1 MRPNRKEQFEIK
13 FKEYYP
19 RLCSIAYGYIPD
31 AESCEDVVQEAF
43 ISVWEKEKDTLPENE
58 FYAYLVRCV
67 RNGCISY
74 LRKDKKGLILSMDE
88 VQVPQMEQ
96 WSENHEAEQTK
107 HQHPED
113 ILNEIMKILP
123 ERCREI
129 FLMSKLHAMK
139 YREIAN
145 KLNISEKT
153 VENQMG
159 KAIRLLRQYAATRPL
174 PFLLTFLLFQ
184 LFTHLWQ

>member
-1 MRPNRKEQFEIK
+1 MKSNRKELFETK

-19 RLCSIAYGYIPD
+19 RLCSIAYGYVPD
-31 AESCEDVVQEAF
+31 AETCEDVVQEAF
-43 ISVWEKEKDTLPENE
+43 ISVWEKGKDALPDNE

-74 LRKDKKGLILSMDE
+74 LRKNKKELVLSLDD
-88 VQVPQMEQ
+88 VNPPQMEHWNESQ
-96 WSENHEAEQTK
+96 EQEQPQT
-107 HQHPED
+107 HPED
-113 ILNEIMKILP
+113 LLNEIMKILP

-129 FLMSKLHAMK
+129 FLMSKLHTMK
-139 YREIAN
+139 YREIAC

-159 KAIRLLRQYAATRPL
+159 KAIRLLRQYTASRPL
-174 PFLLTFLLFQ
+174 PFLLTFLIFELFI
-184 LFTHLWQ
+184 HLWQ

>member
-1 MRPNRKEQFEIK
+1 MKANRKEKFETY

-31 AESCEDVVQEAF
+31 TESCEDVVQEAF
-43 ISVWEKEKDTLPENE
+43 IAMWEKGKDSLPENE
-58 FYAYLVRCV
+58 FYAYLVRSV

-74 LRKDKKGLILSMDE
+74 LRKNKKELILSIEDHKSGME
-88 VQVPQMEQ
+88 PQTEHPETEQ
-96 WSENHEAEQTK
+96 QA
-107 HQHPED
+107 HPED
-113 ILNEIMKILP
+113 LLNEIMKILP

-139 YREIAN
+139 YREIAQ
-145 KLNISEKT
+145 KLNLSEKT

-159 KAIRLLRQYAATRPL
+159 KAIKLLRQYTAGRPL
-174 PFLLTFLLFQ
+174 PFLLTFLLFE
-184 LFTHLWQ
+184 LFIHLWQ